1 MQHIMLELRSRLSTV
16 AVVALFL
23 AAAYVFVPYATPIL
37 MGVVLCVVGWPAQR
51 WVEDRFRLPRRL
63 SATLHALTWLALIVI
78 PAAIILSTVASNLS
92 PMIPKWQSGK
102 ALFRPPADL
111 ARIPLIGHWLW
122 SRLHAV
128 NATVLLHFLGKHR
141 DLVRLWLG
149 SAWLLVLHSA
159 IAAMMVFVLSLSG
172 ERAAADIRGVAT
184 RLWGNDGPEVL
195 SIATRSAQSVML
207 GIVGV
212 GIGEGLLI
220 GLAFA
225 IGGVPVWSIWMVATI
240 LLSPV
245 PFGAAI
251 VLALATGWLAL
262 GGAWVSALVI
272 LAWGLGVIGF
282 ADLMFRPI
290 VTAQSGQT
298 SFLLVLLSILGGAKM
313 FGLIGVVAG
322 PIILGIA
329 AGIWHQWVRDTLD
342 EGALPPAVARPETKR
357 RLP

>member
-1 MQHIMLELRSRLSTV
+1 MLELRSRFSIV

-23 AAAYVFVPYATPIL
+23 AAAYVLVPYATPIL
-37 MGVVLCVVGWPAQR
+37 MGVILCVVGWPAQR
-51 WVEDRFRLPRRL
+51 WLEDRFRLPRQF
-63 SATLHALTWLALIVI
+63 SATLHALIWLALIVM
-78 PAAIILSTVASNLS
+78 PAAIIVSTVASNLS

-102 ALFRPPADL
+102 ALFRPPVAL
-111 ARIPLIGHWLW
+111 AHIPLIGHWLW
-122 SRLHAV
+122 SKLHAV
-128 NATVLLHFLGKHR
+128 NASVLLHFLGKHG

-159 IAAMMVFVLSLSG
+159 IAAMMVFVLALRG
-172 ERAAADIRGVAT
+172 EHAAADITDVAT

-195 SIATRSAQSVML
+195 SIARRSAQAVML

-225 IGGVPVWSIWMVATI
+225 IGRVPVWSIWMIATI

-245 PFGAAI
+245 PFGAAV
-251 VLALATGWLAL
+251 VLAFATGWLAL
-262 GGAWVSALVI
+262 SGAWVSAVVI

-282 ADLMFRPI
+282 ADLVFRPI
-290 VTAQSGQT
+290 VTAQSGQV

-313 FGLIGVVAG
+313 FGLVGVVAG
-322 PIILGIA
+322 PLLLSIA
-329 AGIWHQWVRDTLD
+329 AGIWQQWVRGTLD
-342 EGALPPAVARPETKR
+342 DATPPLVVARPETSR
-357 RLP
+357 RRT